1 LISTAERVHL
11 TRAALV
17 AIGAV
22 FFLIGILASAYGP
35 LLGYLS
41 HRFGI
46 SLAIAG
52 GTLSAHFL
60 GALVGVL
67 VSMRALQSVPSRSF
81 MLGALSLLGLGCVG
95 VALAPSWGTFLG
107 AVLVIGVGFGAL
119 DIGCNQIV
127 AHSEGA
133 GRTAVLNVLNGA
145 FGFGAV
151 AGPLLVSTVGRTHLS
166 LLYGGAA
173 AVAVGVLPLVAA
185 GISGRLPFTARP
197 TPTRSSALVGMFMV
211 AFALYVGIETGTGGW
226 MPSHLESIGLQS
238 LAAATLTSGFWLA
251 LAVGRLL
258 AGFLPA
264 RVPEPI
270 TVVAGTAVA
279 ALALL
284 MALNHAAAPVAYIV
298 AGLAIAPIFPT
309 GIVWLA
315 KLRPGDA
322 RATSWLFPA
331 SMVGGA
337 IIPGGIGAV
346 IARFGIAW
354 TPAVLSLV
362 AVCCL
367 IAFLVTAR
375 GSTSRAGRSKL
386 S

>member
-1 LISTAERVHL
+1 MIATAERVNL

-17 AIGAV
+17 AIGAI
-22 FFLIGILASAYGP
+22 FFLMGVLAAAYGP
-35 LLGYLS
+35 LLEYLS
-41 HRFGI
+41 RRFEV

-52 GTLSAHFL
+52 GALSAHFL

-67 VSMRALQSVPSRSF
+67 VSMRILQWVSSRTF
-81 MLGALSLLGLGCVG
+81 VVGALGLLALGCVG
-95 VALAPSWGTFLG
+95 VALAPSWPPFLG

-119 DIGCNQIV
+119 DIGCNQLI

-133 GRTAVLNVLNGA
+133 GRTAILNALNGA

-151 AGPLLVSTVGRTHLS
+151 AGPLLVSTVGRAHLS

-173 AVAVGVLPLVAA
+173 AVAVGLLPLVT
-185 GISGRLPFTARP
+185 GISGRLPFTAQRGAARS
-197 TPTRSSALVGMFMV
+197 TRIVGIFMI

-251 LAVGRLL
+251 LAIGRLL
-258 AGFLPA
+258 AAFLPA
-264 RVPEPI
+264 RVPEHA
-270 TVVAGTAVA
+270 TVIAATAVA
-279 ALALL
+279 AVALL
-284 MALNHAAAPVAYIV
+284 SALNTAAAPIAYIV
-298 AGLAIAPIFPT
+298 TGFAIAPIFPT

-331 SMVGGA
+331 SMIGGA
-337 IIPGGIGAV
+337 IIPGGIGVV

-354 TPAVLSLV
+354 TPIVLSLV
-362 AVCCL
+362 ALGCL
-367 IAFLVTAR
+367 VAFLVAAR
-375 GSTSRAGRSKL
+375 DSASRARTSPL
-386 S
+386 R

>member
-1 LISTAERVHL
+1 LIAATERVHL

-22 FFLIGILASAYGP
+22 FFLMGVLASAYGP
-35 LLGYLS
+35 LLEYLS
-41 HRFGI
+41 RRFEV

-52 GTLSAHFL
+52 GALSAHFL

-67 VSMRALQSVPSRSF
+67 VSMRVLQSVSSRAF
-81 MLGALSLLGLGCVG
+81 ALTALSFLGLGCVG
-95 VALAPSWGTFLG
+95 LALAPSWPAFLG

-119 DIGCNQIV
+119 DIGCNQLV

-151 AGPLLVSTVGRTHLS
+151 AGPLLVSTVGRAHLS

-173 AVAVGVLPLVAA
+173 AVAVAVLPLVG
-185 GISGRLPFTARP
+185 GISGRLPFAAQR
-197 TPTRSSALVGMFMV
+197 TPARSSAIVGVFMV

-226 MPSHLESIGLQS
+226 MPSHLESIGVQS

-258 AGFLPA
+258 AAFLPA
-264 RVPEPI
+264 RVPERV
-270 TVVAGTAVA
+270 TVLAGTAAAVVALLA
-279 ALALL
+279 AL
-284 MALNHAAAPVAYIV
+284 NPHAAPIAYVV

-309 GIVWLA
+309 AIVWLA

-331 SMVGGA
+331 SMIGGA

-362 AVCCL
+362 AAGCL
-367 IAFLVTAR
+367 VSFSVAA
-375 GSTSRAGRSKL
+375 TSSVGRAGSSQAR
-386 S
+386 

>member
-1 LISTAERVHL
+1 LIGTAERVYL

-22 FFLIGILASAYGP
+22 FFLMGILASAYGP
-35 LLGYLS
+35 LLEYLS
-41 HRFGI
+41 HRFEI

-52 GTLSAHFL
+52 GALSAHFL

-67 VSMRALQSVPSRSF
+67 VSMRALQSVSSRTF

-95 VALAPSWGTFLG
+95 VAIAASWPAFLG
-107 AVLVIGVGFGAL
+107 AVIVIGVGFGAL

-127 AHSEGA
+127 AHSAGG
-133 GRTAVLNVLNGA
+133 GRTAVLNVLNGT

-151 AGPLLVSTVGRTHLS
+151 AGPLLVSTVGRVHLS

-173 AVAVGVLPLVAA
+173 AVAVGVLPLVA
-185 GISGRLPFTARP
+185 GISGRLPFTAQRAP
-197 TPTRSSALVGMFMV
+197 VRSSALVGIFMI

-226 MPSHLESIGLQS
+226 MPSHLESIGIQS

-264 RVPEPI
+264 RVPERT

-279 ALALL
+279 AVALL
-284 MALNHAAAPVAYIV
+284 TAMNHTVAPIAYIV

-315 KLRPGDA
+315 KLTPGDA

-337 IIPGGIGAV
+337 IIPGGIGAL
-346 IARFGIAW
+346 IARFGIVW
-354 TPAVLSLV
+354 TPVVLSLV
-362 AVCCL
+362 AVGCL
-367 IAFLVTAR
+367 IAFLVAAR
-375 GSTSRAGRSKL
+375 GIGSRAESSPL
-386 S
+386 P